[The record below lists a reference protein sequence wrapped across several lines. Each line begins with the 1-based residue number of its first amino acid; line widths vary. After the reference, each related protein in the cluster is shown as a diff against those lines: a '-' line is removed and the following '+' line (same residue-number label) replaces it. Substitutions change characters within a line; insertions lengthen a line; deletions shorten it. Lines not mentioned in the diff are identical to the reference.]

1 MFSEEADKKDKKREF
16 FLQKSGSQPKFISP
30 LLGLLDAQY

>member
-16 FLQKSGSQPKFISP
+16 LQKSGRQPKFISP